1 MRFSDILA
9 AVTAA
14 QTQVEVAAD
23 WLQGRTIFGGL
34 QVALALRALEQA
46 LDAAIPLR
54 TLQTTFIAPVPAGP
68 VGIHA
73 QILRR
78 GRSAV
83 QGEARL
89 INAAGETLCLVMA
102 VFGQPRASSLSRRPA
117 APTAPP
123 AAGLRDVPYLEGLT
137 PVFTR
142 QFAMRFARNGI
153 PFSGVREPVSQTWL
167 AHRDPAALSTA
178 HLVALADVI
187 PSPALA
193 LLKQPAAAS
202 SLTWAL
208 DLLQPRVDFDPTA
221 FWLMDA
227 EATAAA
233 DGYISQTATL
243 FNPDGEAAAYSRQTV
258 TIFG

>member
-1 MRFSDILA
+1 MLFSETLA
-9 AVTAA
+9 AVDAA
-14 QTQVEVAAD
+14 QARVTVSPD
-23 WLQGRTIFGGL
+23 WLQGRTVFGGL

-46 LDAAIPLR
+46 LGETYPLR
-54 TLQTTFIAPVPAGP
+54 NLQTTFIAPVPAGE
-68 VGIHA
+68 VIVRA
-73 QILRR
+73 EILRR

-89 INAAGETLCLVMA
+89 LNAAGETLCLVLG
-102 VFGQPRASSLSRRPA
+102 VFGQSRPSVLQRRPA
-117 APTAPP
+117 SPSAPP
-123 AAGLRDVPYLEGLT
+123 AEGLRDVPYIQGLT
-137 PVFTR
+137 PAFTR
-142 QFAMRFARNGI
+142 QFAMRFALNGI

-167 AHRDPAALSTA
+167 AHRDPAPLSMA

-193 LLKQPAAAS
+193 LLRQPAAAS

-208 DLLQPRVDFDPTA
+208 DVLQPRVDFPPDA

-233 DGYISQTATL
+233 DGYVSQTATL
-243 FNPDGEAAAYSRQTV
+243 YNPDGEAAAYARQTV

>member
-1 MRFSDILA
+1 MRFSDTLA
-9 AVTAA
+9 SVSAA
-14 QTQVEVAAD
+14 ETEVEVTAD
-23 WLQGRTIFGGL
+23 WLQGRTVFGGL
-34 QVALALRALEQA
+34 QVALALRALERA
-46 LDAAIPLR
+46 LGEAIPLR
-54 TLQTTFIAPVPAGP
+54 SLQTTFIAPVPAGP
-68 VGIHA
+68 VA
-73 QILRR
+73 LRARILRR

-89 INAAGETLCLVMA
+89 LNAAGETLCLVMA
-102 VFGQPRASSLSRRPA
+102 VFGRARASRLSRHPT

-137 PVFTR
+137 PVFSR
-142 QFAMRFARNGI
+142 QFAMRFALNGI

-167 AHRDPAALSTA
+167 AHRDPAPLTVA

-193 LLKQPAAAS
+193 LLQQPAAAS

-208 DLLQPRVDFDPTA
+208 DLLQPRVDFDPAA

-233 DGYISQTATL
+233 EGYISQTATL
-243 FNPDGEAAAYSRQTV
+243 FNPAGEAAAYSRQTMA
-258 TIFG
+258 IFG

>member
-1 MRFSDILA
+1 MRFSDTLA
-9 AVTAA
+9 AVDSA
-14 QTQVEVAAD
+14 QARVEVSPD
-23 WLQGRTIFGGL
+23 WLQGRTVFGGM

-46 LDAAIPLR
+46 LGVATPLR
-54 TLQTTFIAPVPAGP
+54 SLQTTFIAPVSAGP
-68 VGIHA
+68 VDVRA
-73 QILRR
+73 NILRR

-89 INAAGETLCLVMA
+89 QNAAGDTLCLVMA
-102 VFGQPRASSLSRRPA
+102 VFGQARHSSLQRRPA
-117 APTAPP
+117 APAAP
-123 AAGLRDVPYLEGLT
+123 AAAGFPDAPYLEGLT

-142 QFAMRFARNGI
+142 QFAMRFALNGI
-153 PFSGVREPVSQTWL
+153 PFSGVSEPLSQTWL
-167 AHRDPAALSTA
+167 AHRDPAPLTAA

-193 LLKQPAAAS
+193 LLRQPAAAS

-208 DLLQPRVDFDPTA
+208 DVLQPRVDFDPAA
-221 FWLMDA
+221 FWLMHA